1 LKSEP
6 LRVVALSWR
15 DLANPS
21 AGGAEVLIDRLLLGL
36 GSRGHDVT
44 LVCGGPVTQHPYD
57 VINAGGEFSQY
68 LAAPLICSARAR
80 LRRAD
85 VLIDV
90 ENGLP
95 YFSPLWRRK
104 PSLCLVHHV
113 HTDQWG
119 DRFPGPV
126 AAACRVIENRVMPAV
141 YRNRMFVAVSESTAD
156 DLWDIGVPRSHIRTI
171 ESGVDLPVAG
181 TAERSEEPLF
191 ISLNRLVPHKRVDL
205 LLKAWALAA
214 GRIPGRLMVLGDG
227 PELAH
232 LRHSAANLPRVE
244 VTGRV
249 SEEVKNRL
257 LAEAWGIV
265 STAHHEGWGM
275 SIMEAAAA
283 ETPALAIDAPGI
295 RDAIVDGVTGVLVR
309 APQSELPAAFADA
322 LVSFASDVDGRKRL
336 GVAARE
342 RAVQFSWER
351 TIDRWEDILEEVA
364 S

>member
-1 LKSEP
+1 MTSDP

-21 AGGAEVLIDRLLLGL
+21 AGGAEVLIDRLLLEL
-36 GSRGHDVT
+36 GSRGHEVT
-44 LVCGGPVTQHPYD
+44 LVCGGPVDKRPYE

-68 LAAPLICSARAR
+68 LAAPVICNRAA
-80 LRRAD
+80 LRKAD

-104 PSLCLVHHV
+104 ASLCLVHHI

-119 DRFPGPV
+119 DRFPGPI
-126 AAACRVIENRVMPAV
+126 AAACQVVESRIMPAV
-141 YRNRMFVAVSESTAD
+141 YRNRIFVAVSESTAD
-156 DLWDIGVPRSHIRTI
+156 DLSDIGVPRSHIRTI
-171 ESGVDLPVAG
+171 ESGVDLPAASEV
-181 TAERSEEPLF
+181 ERSAEPLL

-205 LLKAWALAA
+205 LLDAWELAA
-214 GRIPGRLMVLGDG
+214 GRMPGRLLVLGDG
-227 PELAH
+227 PELES
-232 LRHSAANLPRVE
+232 LRRRAATLPRVE

-257 LAEAWGIV
+257 LAETWGIV

-295 RDAIVDGVTGVLVR
+295 RDAIVDGVTGILVR

-322 LVSFASDVDGRKRL
+322 LVQFTSDADGRKRL

-342 RAVQFSWER
+342 RAVRFSWDH
-351 TIDRWEDILEEVA
+351 TIDRWEAVLEEVA